1 MDTEHESG
9 GYTWRHLCCWT
20 RWPQT
25 WCFLYGHAVKAN
37 QHQVSVHTSM
47 YLYVLVCT
55 CMYWYIPLWVQIL
68 IKRTVDQGWGSRSSS
83 SALSTTGTYLSDG
96 TGSIASSRCEPRKP
110 NSQCH
115 YNLLVHDT
123 TYKFIPVWTCI
134 YWYVLVCTGMYMYNQ
149 VQASMYWYV
158 LVCTD
163 IYRPVTVIYRYV
175 PVHIITC

>member
-1 MDTEHESG
+1 MKVPLRYNTVRTSTYQYILVHTSMYWYVQPCMSMLPQCATSLNDGCSWRAGMDTEHESG

-20 RWPQT
+20 SWPQT

-55 CMYWYIPLWVQIL
+55 CMYWYLPLWVQIL

-96 TGSIASSRCEPRKP
+96 TGSIASSLCEPRKP

-115 YNLLVHDT
+115 
-123 TYKFIPVWTCI
+123 
-134 YWYVLVCTGMYMYNQ
+134 
-149 VQASMYWYV
+149 
-158 LVCTD
+158 
-163 IYRPVTVIYRYV
+163 
-175 PVHIITC
+175 